1 MNRPTTEPLQLC
13 AHPGC
18 KNRAALVLTVDE
30 LVAVP
35 PYGAVQVTIPACR
48 DHAVEVVAYQVQ
60 RSASRLNAVSH
71 CRECTGVP
79 ALEGHLGPHVQ
90 GGVTTLQ

>member
-1 MNRPTTEPLQLC
+1 MKTEPLQHC

-18 KNRAALVLTVDE
+18 RNRAAVVMTLDE

-35 PYGAVQVTIPACR
+35 PYGAVQSATPACR
-48 DHAVEVVAYQVQ
+48 EHAVEVASYHVQ
-60 RSASRLNAVSH
+60 RSAARLSAVSP

-90 GGVTTLQ
+90 GGVNTLQ